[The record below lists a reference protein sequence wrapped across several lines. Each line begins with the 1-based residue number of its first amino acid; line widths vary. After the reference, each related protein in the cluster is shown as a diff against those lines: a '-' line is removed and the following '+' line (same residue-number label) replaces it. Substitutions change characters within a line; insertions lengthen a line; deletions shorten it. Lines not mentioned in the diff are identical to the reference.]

1 MARGKRVK
9 KNKNAGLT
17 VGITVAAL
25 AVLVVAI
32 IGVYE
37 VFFKKIAPEPVNTD
51 TEPTVNTEP
60 DKQEQKTDPAPA
72 AETKYAVPASIKL
85 SDGTT
90 LELGASGEM
99 TEKEV
104 RELVKA
110 AAEKVK
116 VEPVSAASEVG
127 EKTVT
132 LTKGKDGA
140 ALDEE
145 SAVAAITGKSTAG
158 AAVET
163 VAAEDIDLDALYA
176 SIHADGTAE
185 EPGVTFDLEAAKE
198 AYAALAPGESMEI
211 ELLECVGGYTD
222 ADFPDVLCEK
232 STSMKTSS
240 ANRITNITLAAQAID
255 GLVLKPGD
263 VFSYNG
269 VVGQRTAAKGYKPA
283 GAYVGGETVDE
294 IGGGICQVSSTLYWC
309 ALKSD
314 LKIVSRANHMYPV
327 AYLPL
332 GFDATVNWGT
342 IDFKFENSLSNPIR
356 LRLRVENKE
365 LFVTIEGTKET
376 DNTFEL
382 KYVTKET
389 IDWTTEYKIDET
401 LEPGTTKE
409 KQAGQVGYVIDTFK
423 IVKDA
428 EGKKLSET
436 KLATNKYRAH
446 TNIILCAP
454 DAYEKIMAELNGT
467 PLPEEPVED
476 PNENPENDPA
486 ENPTENPE
494 ETPTEAPPED
504 PTDAPEEE
512 PKIPVSGANL
522 TPAA

>member
-17 VGITVAAL
+17 IGITVAAL
-25 AVLVVAI
+25 AVLIVAI

-37 VFFKKIAPEPVNTD
+37 VFFKQIAPSPVQNSEEPAT
-51 TEPTVNTEP
+51 NTEQGNDAP
-60 DKQEQKTDPAPA
+60 KNDATPAT
-72 AETKYAVPASIKL
+72 ETKYAVPASVKL
-85 SDGTT
+85 ADGTVI
-90 LELGASGEM
+90 ELGKSGEM

-104 RELVKA
+104 REAVKA

-116 VEPVSAASEVG
+116 VEPVAAASEVG
-127 EKTVT
+127 EKTIT
-132 LTKGKDGA
+132 ITKGTDGA

-145 SAVAAITGKSTAG
+145 SLVAAILKG
-158 AAVET
+158 ADADAALEAVP
-163 VAAEDIDLDALYA
+163 AENIDLDALYA
-176 SIHADGTAE
+176 AVHSDGTEE
-185 EPGVTFDLEAAKE
+185 EPGVTFDLEAAKA
-198 AYAALAPGESMEI
+198 AYAALGAGESMEI
-211 ELLECVGGYTD
+211 ELLECVNGYTD
-222 ADFPDVLCEK
+222 ADFPDILCEK
-232 STSMKTSS
+232 STSMKSSS
-240 ANRITNITLAAQAID
+240 ANRINNITLAAQAIN
-255 GLVLKPGD
+255 GLVLQPGD

-342 IDFKFENSLSNPIR
+342 IDFKFENSLSHPIR
-356 LRLRVENKE
+356 LKLYVENKE

-376 DNTFEL
+376 DETIEL

-389 IDWTTEYKIDET
+389 IDWSTEYRVDES
-401 LEPGTTKE
+401 LEAGTTKV
-409 KQAGQVGYVIDTFK
+409 KQAGQVGYVVDTFR

-436 KLATNKYRAH
+436 KIATNKYRAH

-467 PLPEEPVED
+467 PLPEEPVEE
-476 PNENPENDPA
+476 PTETPA
-486 ENPTENPE
+486 ETPAETPE

-504 PTDAPEEE
+504 PEDKPEEQPEE
-512 PKIPVSGANL
+512 PKIPASGANL
-522 TPAA
+522 TTNA